1 MNRKNIRKPIAETG
15 FADRN
20 REIYSEY
27 HKEKVKTT
35 GLYWGTVED
44 DYDPQK
50 QGRLLVNVPEL
61 NTGSREPA
69 GKKKEG
75 TKSTGYIWC
84 YPMLPS
90 AGTTDSYG
98 SEDGFSNSYGFWGP
112 QPRKGD
118 IVVVG
123 FINGVIATWLGCIPK
138 PRKNFQIPG
147 VPGADHPNEEY
158 PAPVSEKAATNEDD
172 RQILD
177 DLNQRIKNAGLANDR
192 IRGIGTSGSTRESP
206 SRVAGMLTPGHP
218 KDGVPGHSFIM
229 DDLPDQQGVRLRTS
243 RGHQITFSD
252 VSDSIYVA
260 TGQGNS
266 WVEIGDDGKIDVY
279 SKDSIS
285 IHTESDLNV
294 RTDGDYI
301 LDVAGDFLH
310 KVGGDYKLE
319 VAGNTDETF
328 AGYVRA
334 NIGSTYDIATV
345 GNYKLVSNARVDTIS
360 SSTTSIAS
368 SAQLLVF
375 GTGIVGI
382 DSGATV
388 QMEQGIA
395 SMPNYTSSATSMSTT
410 VNSIGALSTDL
421 PQVANS
427 INTSSLIG
435 GIDSGV
441 LGGVVTSLGTVATEN
456 GLSVTELS
464 GLSSAMASN
473 GLDVSVIPGELQ
485 NSINILNSPNIAQ
498 TNILSG
504 LGLSVSDYDVSTL
517 GISQVFSNIN
527 AAGISQYDASQLFG
541 SNIGPIFSNI
551 TTEGSAITSV
561 NSALGNVEMNT
572 FRDKANGI
580 AARLTS
586 DNLSEIEAS
595 AMVSRLAD
603 LNNPRVDVDG
613 VMNNFTQALESPNAS
628 QLDIMKRIGIDP
640 STINIGTD
648 GIDIQSALG
657 ILEERG
663 LTLED
668 AKGLFGRE
676 YGTQALSIIN
686 GSTDVSSIISNMG
699 QLDASALSNIL
710 GGSLGDYGQDLANV
724 TGVISNLNLGNVD
737 VGSLGGVVDSAL
749 TGAASSTTV
758 PTQNLPGPPSAG
770 QAQESSPG
778 TQAEYAARR
787 VPQHEPWKPD
797 GRIVPQAVATTEP
810 GQKSASDR
818 GVETEAD
825 RAPSTGDITGT
836 GTETGSRD
844 DSGPLEEDDIEYLVV
859 HCSATPVSPNY
870 NKASI
875 ERYHTG
881 VRGWSTIGYHYVIE
895 YDGSVSTGIAESVVG
910 KHVGA
915 GGVNR
920 KSIAVCLIGG
930 VDSNGNAAHNFRS
943 VQMAALNNLLNELEG
958 KYPSATLKGHRDF
971 NHLYTDRRRRK
982 DCPSFN
988 VQYWRS
994 TGQLTQP
1001 NA

>member
-1 MNRKNIRKPIAETG
+1 MNRKQIRKPIAETG

-20 REIYSEY
+20 REIYDDY
-27 HKEKVKTT
+27 HKQKVKTN

-118 IVVVG
+118 VVVVG
-123 FINGVIATWLGCIPK
+123 FLNGVMATWLGCIPK
-138 PRKNFQIPG
+138 PRKNFQLPG

-158 PAPVSEKAATNEDD
+158 PVPVTEKAPTNEED
-172 RQILD
+172 RQVLD
-177 DLNQRIKNAGLANDR
+177 DLSQRIKNAGLSNDR

-218 KDGVPGHSFIM
+218 KDGVPGHSFVM

-252 VSDSIYVA
+252 VSDSIYIA
-260 TGQGNS
+260 TGQGNA

-301 LDVAGDFLH
+301 LDVAGDFLQ

-319 VAGNTDETF
+319 VGGNTDQTF

-334 NIGSTYDIATV
+334 NIGRTYDISTT

-360 SSTTSIAS
+360 SSTTSFAS
-368 SAQLLVF
+368 SSQLLVY
-375 GTGIVGI
+375 GTGVVGI

-395 SMPNYTSSATSMSTT
+395 SMPNFTVSANSLSTT
-410 VNSIGALSTDL
+410 INSIGAASSAL

-427 INTSSLIG
+427 INASSLISG
-435 GIDSGV
+435 TGSGV
-441 LGGVVTSLGTVATEN
+441 LGGAVEALGSVASAN

-464 GLSSAMASN
+464 GMSSAMLSN
-473 GLDVSVIPGELQ
+473 GLDISVIPGELQ
-485 NSINILNSPNIAQ
+485 NSINILNSPNSAQ
-498 TNILSG
+498 TSILSG
-504 LGLSVSDYDVSTL
+504 LGLNASDYDVSSL

-527 AAGISQYDASQLFG
+527 AAGISQYDATQLFG

-551 TTEGSAITSV
+551 ASEGSAIS
-561 NSALGNVEMNT
+561 NINNALSNVEMNS
-572 FRDKANGI
+572 FRDNANGI

-586 DNLSEIEAS
+586 NNLSEIEAS
-595 AMVSRLAD
+595 AMASRLAD
-603 LNNPRVDVDG
+603 LNNPRVDFDS
-613 VMNNFTQALESPNAS
+613 VMDNFTQALESPNAS
-628 QLDIMKRIGIDP
+628 QLDIMNRIGIDP
-640 STINIGTD
+640 ATINIGTD
-648 GIDIQSALG
+648 GVDIQSALS

-676 YGTQALSIIN
+676 YGSQALSIIN
-686 GSTDVSSIISNMG
+686 GSSDISSIINNMG
-699 QLDASALSNIL
+699 LLDASTLSNIL
-710 GGSLGDYGQDLANV
+710 GGSLDDYGQVLANV
-724 TGVISNLNLGNVD
+724 TGIASNLNLDSVD
-737 VGSLGGVVDSAL
+737 IGSLGGVVDSAL
-749 TGAASSTTV
+749 TGAATSSTV
-758 PTQNLPGPPSAG
+758 PTQNLPGPPSAE
-770 QAQESSPG
+770 QAQSS
-778 TQAEYAARR
+778 TQGSQTQYAARR
-787 VPQHEPWKPD
+787 VPQHEPWKPA
-797 GRIVPQAVATTEP
+797 GRIVPEAVATTEP
-810 GQKSASDR
+810 GQKSPSDR

-825 RAPSTGDITGT
+825 RSPSTGDTNGT
-836 GTETGSRD
+836 GTEAGSRD
-844 DSGPLEEDDIEYLVV
+844 SSGPLDPNDIEYLVV
-859 HCSATPVSPNY
+859 HCSATPVSPSF

-895 YDGSVSTGIAESVVG
+895 YDGSVSVGIPENVVG

-920 KSIAVCLIGG
+920 KSIAICLIGG
-930 VDSNGNAAHNFRS
+930 VDSEGNAAHNFRS
-943 VQMAALNNLLNELEG
+943 VQMDALGNLLNELEG
-958 KYPSATLKGHRDF
+958 RYPSATLKGHRDF
-971 NHLYTDRRRRK
+971 NHLYSDRRRRK

-988 VQYWRS
+988 VQHWRA
-994 TGQLTQP
+994 TGQRIQP